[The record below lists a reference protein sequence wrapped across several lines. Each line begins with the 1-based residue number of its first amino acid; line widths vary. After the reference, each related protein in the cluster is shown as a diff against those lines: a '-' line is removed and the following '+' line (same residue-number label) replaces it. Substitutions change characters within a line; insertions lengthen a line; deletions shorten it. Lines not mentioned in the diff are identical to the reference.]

1 MDTLRGSLDTF
12 ALPDIVRLIASSDK
26 TGRLTA
32 DSFRIKG
39 RIFLTKG
46 TVSYATTRG
55 EDGDIEELKRMT
67 TSRALR
73 RERRGRKETSPGQT
87 LEDLIEQQVVEVFV
101 RLMRMQGGKFVFD
114 EGTETR
120 AYGSGSPLALDV
132 DKLVSQAVERIAEWE
147 DIESVVPTS
156 TTRFSLN
163 QDLADDEFEVTLDG
177 RSWTFLAAV
186 GESASVQDLAERLRI
201 FEFPAAKKVAEFVRR
216 GLLAPTE
223 TPADH
228 AAVNVTVAASDTK
241 PGGSPP
247 LGDAVDH
254 AVPAAKDR
262 PTPPGDGAE
271 DGHGAPDR
279 VDVVDDAG
287 TDRGGSAEEGL
298 VPGPLDAAD
307 PDSAEW
313 RPAPDTP
320 PPPP

>member
-1 MDTLRGSLDTF
+1 MTVGYAYHPRENSVDTLRGSLDTF

-55 EDGDIEELKRMT
+55 DDGDIEELKRMT
-67 TSRALR
+67 SSRALR
-73 RERRGRKETSPGQT
+73 RERRGRKESSPGQT

-101 RLMRMQGGKFVFD
+101 RLMRMEGGKFVFD
-114 EGTETR
+114 EGTVTR
-120 AYGSGSPLALDV
+120 AYGSGTALTLDV
-132 DKLVSQAVERIAEWE
+132 DKLVEQAVERITEWE

-163 QDLADDEFEVTLDG
+163 QDLADDEFEVTLDA

-216 GLLAPTE
+216 GLLAPT
-223 TPADH
+223 TGPI
-228 AAVNVTVAASDTK
+228 TFSD
-241 PGGSPP
+241 
-247 LGDAVDH
+247 
-254 AVPAAKDR
+254 
-262 PTPPGDGAE
+262 
-271 DGHGAPDR
+271 
-279 VDVVDDAG
+279 
-287 TDRGGSAEEGL
+287 
-298 VPGPLDAAD
+298 
-307 PDSAEW
+307 
-313 RPAPDTP
+313 
-320 PPPP
+320 

>member
-55 EDGDIEELKRMT
+55 DDGDIEELKRMT
-67 TSRALR
+67 SSRALR
-73 RERRGRKETSPGQT
+73 RERRGRKESSPGQT

-101 RLMRMQGGKFVFD
+101 RLMRMEGGKFVFD
-114 EGTETR
+114 EGTVTR
-120 AYGSGSPLALDV
+120 AYGSGTALTLDV
-132 DKLVSQAVERIAEWE
+132 DKLIEQAVERITEWE

-163 QDLADDEFEVTLDG
+163 QDLADDEFEVTLDA

-223 TPADH
+223 APADRTS
-228 AAVNVTVAASDTK
+228 VSVTVAGSGAEAAGSTNQSLLEGAERADDRASGPSDDGHDASAVPLEGQEPADGQDRPSEDRHVEEK
-241 PGGSPP
+241 PGP
-247 LGDAVDH
+247 
-254 AVPAAKDR
+254 
-262 PTPPGDGAE
+262 DGAASE
-271 DGHGAPDR
+271 DWHHAPD
-279 VDVVDDAG
+279 A
-287 TDRGGSAEEGL
+287 
-298 VPGPLDAAD
+298 
-307 PDSAEW
+307 
-313 RPAPDTP
+313 P
-320 PPPP
+320 PPPS